1 MNKRYLSLRD
11 EEIMAVLW
19 HNGPMTIRELQNIFR
34 VKLHFNTLSTH
45 IKGLEKHGFVKHN
58 NESYRPYVYEALIT
72 EEEYLG
78 RIIERLK
85 TIYNR
90 TILQRITFI

>member
-1 MNKRYLSLRD
+1 MNKIYLSHRE

-19 HNGPMTIRELQNIFR
+19 HNSPMTINELQNIFH

-45 IKGLEKHGFVKHN
+45 IRGLEKHGFVIHKN
-58 NESYRPYVYEALIT
+58 AGFRPYVYEPLIT
-72 EEEYLG
+72 EEEYLD

-85 TIYNR
+85 SIYNR
-90 TILQRITFI
+90 DILQRRILM